1 MRCGKILKNRIAKGS
16 MAEYHFEGKEGGD
29 HTEFHHTLYKRW
41 ADGGLGMILTGHIFV
56 DRDTKGDIADPVID
70 ENSSLEAF
78 SKTAEMCK
86 REGCL
91 GVAQLN
97 HPGRQAMFC
106 RGENPLAPSAV
117 PITGPFAGTCKPPRA
132 MTEIE
137 IEEVIAKFVRSAYL
151 CKTMGFDGV
160 EIHCAHGY
168 LLSNFLSS
176 TVNVRDDKWGGSIQN
191 RSRIIKEIIKQVREK
206 LGPEMIVGIKINSSD
221 FQKGGLTEEECT
233 EVLKELDANPLLD
246 FVELSGGSF
255 ENPKVM
261 ESAEVKESTKAREG
275 FFIEF
280 AGKMSKTITKIPV
293 MVTGGMRS
301 REGMNRALE
310 EGISIVGVARP
321 FCLDPNWP
329 KQMLA
334 GEIDRV
340 KDKAMDPKY
349 NIPFYT
355 AQMDRLGKGLHPDL
369 DLDLSQ
375 TPKE

>member
-1 MRCGKILKNRIAKGS
+1 M
-16 MAEYHFEGKEGGD
+16 
-29 HTEFHHTLYKRW
+29 
-41 ADGGLGMILTGHIFV
+41 
-56 DRDTKGDIADPVID
+56 
-70 ENSSLEAF
+70 
-78 SKTAEMCK
+78 
-86 REGCL
+86 
-91 GVAQLN
+91 
-97 HPGRQAMFC
+97 
-106 RGENPLAPSAV
+106 
-117 PITGPFAGTCKPPRA
+117 
-132 MTEIE
+132 
-137 IEEVIAKFVRSAYL
+137 
-151 CKTMGFDGV
+151 
-160 EIHCAHGY
+160 
-168 LLSNFLSS
+168 
-176 TVNVRDDKWGGSIQN
+176 
-191 RSRIIKEIIKQVREK
+191 EIIKQVREK

-261 ESAEVKESTKAREG
+261 ESAEVKASTLAREG

-355 AQMDRLGKGLHPDL
+355 VQIDRLGKGLHPDL
-369 DLDLSQ
+369 DLDLSL
-375 TPKE
+375 PAKE